1 MWSTSQP
8 AHAVRKSVRYTYGS
22 VPLQLAA
29 GPQKFIPGPTI
40 DGTPALRALVDKAGH
55 AVAAACGVRFD
66 CALKLGSLKP
76 SRNFEPAGIAPLTV
90 ELPQIIGTNS
100 MPVLPPVRERPQL
113 YHQRTAG

>member
-1 MWSTSQP
+1 MNVSCWAAVALPSHENSVSQIGLPNCSHPARLAFDSIYARSDGRSQLYQCTAMWSTSQP

-55 AVAAACGVRFD
+55 AV
-66 CALKLGSLKP
+66 
-76 SRNFEPAGIAPLTV
+76 
-90 ELPQIIGTNS
+90 
-100 MPVLPPVRERPQL
+100 
-113 YHQRTAG
+113 